1 MISPWAPPCIAI
13 DRKEVEKSVG
23 FKGEMRR
30 LRFGK
35 VADEVN
41 VRYRQERWRAQSARR
56 IGIREGAREDK
67 RI

>member
-1 MISPWAPPCIAI
+1 
-13 DRKEVEKSVG
+13 
-23 FKGEMRR
+23 MRR